1 MTIQARVARDPLP
14 RVTFEIERVGPS
26 AENPTR
32 GCLSNVAHLTRL
44 RREIFEWHL
53 LAKLCEGAFESV
65 AVHFSF
71 EDPNEPKLFIFY
83 DEDEH
88 LELLSQR
95 ASFSVLSYRGL

>member
-1 MTIQARVARDPLP
+1 MWRTSHASGERSSNG
-14 RVTFEIERVGPS
+14 TFS
-26 AENPTR
+26 Q
-32 GCLSNVAHLTRL
+32 
-44 RREIFEWHL
+44 
-53 LAKLCEGAFESV
+53 KLCEGAFESV